1 MASSSSSSSSAG
13 GDDQAAE
20 AIVAV
25 AVCGDGRA
33 SRRAVRWA
41 AFNLAPGDGR
51 VALVHV
57 IPPVSFVPTPA
68 GERVPVERMDAGA
81 VEMYAQDRRAQ
92 AQEEVFLPLRR
103 LCGRTNVE
111 TVVLEGES
119 VAAALVRYTAESS
132 VRNLVLGSTS
142 FNWILGLRDV
152 PYAVLKAMPCLCN
165 VIVVS
170 RRRLTI
176 KFANQAQTG
185 KSSTGVRI
193 QSISHKAF
201 FKIQRN
207 RLQDKQSLNDHPDD
221 GTPNSSEDTSSDS
234 GSQACSSHSTS
245 TNAGKSSESPGRSLF
260 RRLGQKIPVRD
271 GSINFEA
278 IGQLKD
284 VPYVALNSIDESQ
297 PVDEVAKLRKELQ
310 DTLMMYNKT
319 CEDLVDAKKKVR
331 VYDKAHDDLIQAKIE
346 VISSECSEEAKK
358 VQDALQREVVLKH
371 KVADEKAKHLGAV
384 TEVEMAKTSFTY
396 EAYSKHKAEI
406 VANMVITEKAKIVD
420 ALLSTGK
427 SCRRYS
433 RREIQ
438 FATDDFSDA
447 KKIGEGSYG
456 NVYRCTLDHTEVAVK
471 VIQQDSSDKIDEFL
485 REVEILSKLHHP
497 NLVLLLG
504 FCPEI
509 GCLVYEYMEN
519 GSLEDQLIN
528 NKGHRSLHWFLRFQ
542 IIFEVGCGLA
552 FLHATKPEP
561 IVHRDLKPGNIL
573 LDKNFVSK
581 IGDVGLGKL
590 ISDLV
595 PEGLTEYRDTTVAGT
610 LYYMDPEYQLTGTVR
625 PKSDIYAMGIIILQ
639 LLTGKRPHGLIL
651 SAEEAIRRNSFSN
664 ILDRSQIDWP
674 IVEAEMLAKLGL
686 RCTALKCRDRPSL
699 ESEVLPELEN
709 ILRRVTASPIRSPN
723 AAVPSHFICPILQE
737 VMDDPYVAADGHT
750 YEHRA
755 IKAWLEKHKVSPL
768 TKQRLPDLSII
779 PNHSL
784 HVAIQQWKSRSS

>member
-1 MASSSSSSSSAG
+1 MASSSSSSCSSAG
-13 GDDQAAE
+13 GDDQAAAE
-20 AIVAV
+20 IVAV

-41 AFNLAPGDGR
+41 AANLAPGAGR

-57 IPPVSFVPTPA
+57 IPPVTFVPTPS
-68 GERVPVERMDAGA
+68 GERVPVERMEAGA

-92 AQEEVFLPLRR
+92 TQEEVFLPLRR
-103 LCGRTNVE
+103 LCGRINVS

-119 VAAALVRYTAESS
+119 VAAALMRYTTESS

-142 FNWILGLRDV
+142 FNWIIGLRDV
-152 PYAVLKAMPCLCN
+152 PYTVLKTMPCLCN

-170 RRRLTI
+170 RRRLII
-176 KFANQAQTG
+176 KLANQAQTG

-207 RLQDKQSLNDHPDD
+207 WLQDKQSLNDHPDD

-234 GSQACSSHSTS
+234 GSQACSSRSTS
-245 TNAGKSSESPGRSLF
+245 INAGKSSESPGRSLF
-260 RRLGQKIPVRD
+260 GRLGQKIPVRD

-284 VPYVALNSIDESQ
+284 VPYVTLNSIDE
-297 PVDEVAKLRKELQ
+297 
-310 DTLMMYNKT
+310 
-319 CEDLVDAKKKVR
+319 
-331 VYDKAHDDLIQAKIE
+331 IE
-346 VISSECSEEAKK
+346 VLSSECSEEAKK
-358 VQDALQREVVLKH
+358 VQDALQREVVLEH
-371 KVADEKAKHLGAV
+371 KVVDEKAKHLGAD
-384 TEVEMAKTSFTY
+384 TEVKMAKTLFTY
-396 EAYSKHKAEI
+396 EAYSKNKAEI
-406 VANMVITEKAKIVD
+406 VTNMVITEKAKIVD

-433 RREIQ
+433 KREIQ
-438 FATDDFSDA
+438 LATDDFSDA

-471 VIQQDSSDKIDEFL
+471 VIQQDSSDKINEFL

-519 GSLEDQLIN
+519 GSLEQLIN

-542 IIFEVGCGLA
+542 IIFEVACGLA

-581 IGDVGLGKL
+581 IGDVGLAKL

-625 PKSDIYAMGIIILQ
+625 PKSDLYAMGIIILQ

-651 SAEEAIRRNSFSN
+651 SAEEAIQRGSFSN

-709 ILRRVTASPIRSPN
+709 ILRRVTASPIRSLN

-755 IKAWLEKHKVSPL
+755 IKAWLEKHKL
-768 TKQRLPDLSII
+768 
-779 PNHSL
+779 
-784 HVAIQQWKSRSS
+784 